1 MEKQQRCE
9 RCSCL
14 PPRDPCGSPPASQR
28 VQPRGI
34 CCSPTSSSPH
44 NSSPLLPAQNRG
56 KPRWNPA
63 AGLCYGV
70 CTTAQGASCRE
81 VHRGPQLRLAASHE
95 GGTYFNLSYLLPP
108 HWASDFAPSISR
120 ISLSSSPPEKP
131 CLAVAKAETTLPG
144 LLFIGGC
151 PTLCAFLQPRFGPG
165 EKSIAQEL
173 MWVRYEAGC
182 CRASETCQHAAAPVS
197 TSPSTSSGVL

>member
-1 MEKQQRCE
+1 MNAAPASLPGIPAGPPQHHSV
-9 RCSCL
+9 SCPEGFAAL
-14 PPRDPCGSPPASQR
+14 PPPPCPTTLPPSASTEQGQTLLEPCCRSVLWGLHDSTGSQL
-28 VQPRGI
+28 PRG
-34 CCSPTSSSPH
+34 
-44 NSSPLLPAQNRG
+44 AQG
-56 KPRWNPA
+56 T
-63 AGLCYGV
+63 
-70 CTTAQGASCRE
+70 TTAG
-81 VHRGPQLRLAASHE
+81 LAASHE

-108 HWASDFAPSISR
+108 QWASDFAPSISP

-144 LLFIGGC
+144 FLFIGGC

-165 EKSIAQEL
+165 EKSIVQEP

-197 TSPSTSSGVL
+197 TSPSTSPGAL